1 MASTS
6 VTSMSSQYSSIPLFE
21 VDNYDFWCVKMK
33 TLFMSQDVWD
43 LVENG
48 FDELENVIPLTSV
61 EKSQLKELK
70 KMDAKAL
77 LFIQQVVLTT
87 SFQEL

>member
-1 MASTS
+1 MHK
-6 VTSMSSQYSSIPLFE
+6 
-21 VDNYDFWCVKMK
+21 N
-33 TLFMSQDVWD
+33 QDVWD